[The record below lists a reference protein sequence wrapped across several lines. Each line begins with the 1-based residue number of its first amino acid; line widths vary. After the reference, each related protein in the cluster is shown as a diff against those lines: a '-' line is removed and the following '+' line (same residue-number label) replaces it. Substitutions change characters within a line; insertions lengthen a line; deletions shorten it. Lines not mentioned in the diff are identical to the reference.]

1 MNNEDL
7 ALAISYL
14 DDDLIADAHTQT
26 TKRLSSANK
35 WMSIAASFALV
46 ICLSF
51 AALVFSGNSIGTL
64 FSRSSFEVSVFGEN
78 TDNVSFSISDRAR
91 SSLIELSDNGI
102 SHLAV
107 PITISANGK
116 ITISVSGGE
125 LQIYDGEA
133 FVLLCQGNLY
143 ETDEDFSAVWL
154 LNSGESE
161 NFEILAENKNAII
174 KISLEHEGDSGNWF
188 VEKTK
193 IKK

>member
-133 FVLLCQGNLY
+133 FVLLCQGNMK
-143 ETDEDFSAVWL
+143 S
-154 LNSGESE
+154 
-161 NFEILAENKNAII
+161 
-174 KISLEHEGDSGNWF
+174 H
-188 VEKTK
+188 
-193 IKK
+193 